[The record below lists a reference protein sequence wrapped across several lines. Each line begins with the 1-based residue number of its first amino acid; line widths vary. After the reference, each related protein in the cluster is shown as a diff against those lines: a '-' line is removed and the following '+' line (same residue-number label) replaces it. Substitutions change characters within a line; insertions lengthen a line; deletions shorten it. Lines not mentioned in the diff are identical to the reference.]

1 MAGLQEEYIKY
12 FSDVLESMI
21 GAIYLAT
28 GDFAFTQKCIID
40 LRSSELLHFYPIK
53 ENDRT
58 RVLVN
63 WNSKP
68 YA

>member
-40 LRSSELLHFYPIK
+40 LRSSALLDFYPIK
-53 ENDRT
+53 END
-58 RVLVN
+58 
-63 WNSKP
+63 
-68 YA
+68 